1 MIDWC
6 YHNLAVVSASC
17 YLVEIGAI
25 ITLLLFLLAATDFA
39 ADINGLTA
47 VVATDYITISMD
59 LTMLCYCVYDTRFIN
74 NT

>member
-47 VVATDYITISMD
+47 VVATDYINNCYGFNYV
-59 LTMLCYCVYDTRFIN
+59 MLLCIWYEIHK
-74 NT
+74 